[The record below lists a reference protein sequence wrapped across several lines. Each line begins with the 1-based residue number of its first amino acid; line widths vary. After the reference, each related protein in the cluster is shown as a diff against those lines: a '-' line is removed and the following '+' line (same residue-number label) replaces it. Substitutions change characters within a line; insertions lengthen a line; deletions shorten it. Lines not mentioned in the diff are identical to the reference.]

1 MEVSALNG
9 QKMAYESKVIK
20 VQNYTK
26 SVIFRKKLLL
36 FLPFYVMRYEEELET
51 FPPYFTWF
59 LRFFFRPSSPA
70 TRTVSVLRK
79 SLRIRGSWAFFL
91 VKRYDIFG

>member
-51 FPPYFTWF
+51 LDKDAAIFEKNIAIF
-59 LRFFFRPSSPA
+59 LNSP
-70 TRTVSVLRK
+70 
-79 SLRIRGSWAFFL
+79 
-91 VKRYDIFG
+91 